1 MTFKSYS
8 TRLNT
13 NPHAMQINLYLKLLF
28 AVLFISSLY
37 ACNKCNDKPINNV
50 RVRIQNNLDVDINS
64 ALIGGTMVKSTNSFA
79 TCSMTEGFK
88 NIKSGEITSYTQTHG
103 NHLGYKSVR
112 IDWDNG
118 DRQGAL
124 SASTTNKEI
133 MESELLRNGAVEDSV
148 ANVYNGNITYG
159 LRLPDGDY
167 TFVLQDFTVAQ
178 NPSIDIEIVKD

>member
-1 MTFKSYS
+1 MSFK
-8 TRLNT
+8 N
-13 NPHAMQINLYLKLLF
+13 
-28 AVLFISSLY
+28 ISSRLTRNTHSKQIKLCLKSVLITLLISSIY
-37 ACNKCNDKPINNV
+37 GCKCDDKPFNNV

-64 ALIGGTMVKSTNSFA
+64 ALIGGTMFKSTDSFA
-79 TCSMTEGFK
+79 SCSMTEGFK
-88 NIKSGEITSYTQTHG
+88 DIKSGETTLYTQTHG

-124 SASTTNKEI
+124 SATSTNKEI

-148 ANVYNGNITYG
+148 ANVYNGNVTYG

-167 TFVLQDFTVAQ
+167 TFILKGFTVAQ
-178 NPSIDIEIVKD
+178 NPQIDVEIVRD